1 MPTRWE
7 TFPVEI
13 TGGLVSNLPEVQ
25 QGLNMPGSARLL
37 LNFEPSIEGGYVRIE
52 GYTKWDDAQV
62 TGSAAN
68 IQGVGLLDGEVI
80 ACADDGGVYTST
92 GSGWTSQASGRTHSN
107 KYRFT
112 RINLDGTRKI
122 IGVDGSNYPFSWDG
136 TNFTVI
142 NGSADINGTSHVIE
156 FKDHVFYAAGDLVTF
171 SIPFDETDFTVADGA
186 GNFRMPNDVTGMI
199 VFREQLFI
207 FTESEIKQLSGN
219 SVSDFRLVSVA
230 DDIGC
235 VEEDTIQEV
244 AGDIAFMGPDGIRL
258 LGATDRIGDF
268 SNMVS
273 SRNIEE
279 EFQTFSNDYSTFS
292 SVVIPSK
299 SQYRIYG
306 YTGSLDRENTI
317 GFIGTQFESQN
328 PMSFAWSK
336 VEGVKMKTVAHQYYL
351 NSEYIVFANE
361 DGYVYRLENG
371 ATDFDGTAIKA
382 YFWTPFIF
390 FSEPL
395 KRKTLYKAD
404 LYITPTGDFSG
415 TMNLQFDFGDPDQ
428 IQPKTIDLSFTGGG
442 TDYGTGTYGTS
453 NYATLPQALQKKNLV
468 GSGFNCSFKFE
479 FVEGGSPFKLDTIL
493 VQYAL
498 EDRQ

>member
-186 GNFRMPNDVTGMI
+186 LECLTM
-199 VFREQLFI
+199 L
-207 FTESEIKQLSGN
+207 
-219 SVSDFRLVSVA
+219 LV
-230 DDIGC
+230 
-235 VEEDTIQEV
+235 
-244 AGDIAFMGPDGIRL
+244 
-258 LGATDRIGDF
+258 
-268 SNMVS
+268 
-273 SRNIEE
+273 
-279 EFQTFSNDYSTFS
+279 
-292 SVVIPSK
+292 
-299 SQYRIYG
+299 
-306 YTGSLDRENTI
+306 
-317 GFIGTQFESQN
+317 
-328 PMSFAWSK
+328 
-336 VEGVKMKTVAHQYYL
+336 
-351 NSEYIVFANE
+351 
-361 DGYVYRLENG
+361 
-371 ATDFDGTAIKA
+371 
-382 YFWTPFIF
+382 
-390 FSEPL
+390 
-395 KRKTLYKAD
+395 
-404 LYITPTGDFSG
+404 
-415 TMNLQFDFGDPDQ
+415 
-428 IQPKTIDLSFTGGG
+428 
-442 TDYGTGTYGTS
+442 
-453 NYATLPQALQKKNLV
+453 
-468 GSGFNCSFKFE
+468 
-479 FVEGGSPFKLDTIL
+479 
-493 VQYAL
+493 
-498 EDRQ
+498 